1 MKIAAASHVCYVL
14 LGFVKGEGELDVIN
28 LSTVQYIFSGGWGKG
43 GDPLNVIAF
52 SIEWNLNI

>member
-28 LSTVQYIFSGGWGKG
+28 LSTVVYSTFSVVVGGRG
-43 GDPLNVIAF
+43 GGTH
-52 SIEWNLNI
+52 